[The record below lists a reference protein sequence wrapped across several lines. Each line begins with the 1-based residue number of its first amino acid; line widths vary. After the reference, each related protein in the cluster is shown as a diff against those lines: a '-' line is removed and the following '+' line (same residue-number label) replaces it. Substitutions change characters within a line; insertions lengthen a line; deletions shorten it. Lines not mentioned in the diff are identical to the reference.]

1 MVDGTGPYEE
11 ELRDTLEAYC
21 FYRPDVG
28 YVQGMSYQAAMLLCH
43 CLDDFT
49 SFSCLANVISRPFFQ
64 CFFRPKDAFKA
75 ECLQARLDIFGAIF
89 VTNLPGLHRHLRAC
103 CVDVEIVARSWLMT
117 VFAKQLPLPL
127 AARVWDLYLVQ
138 GEVVLYKTAVALLRY
153 MYADVC

>member
-1 MVDGTGPYEE
+1 
-11 ELRDTLEAYC
+11 
-21 FYRPDVG
+21 
-28 YVQGMSYQAAMLLCH
+28 MLLCH

-103 CVDVEIVARSWLMT
+103 RVDVEIVARSWLMT
-117 VFAKQLPLPL
+117 VFRMPGCLAKRGSRRRFLGARSRPPTLRGGRFQPAADTQYIIVLFFVVTEEASTTGLTPRDHQPHVL
-127 AARVWDLYLVQ
+127 AETGMFA
-138 GEVVLYKTAVALLRY
+138 
-153 MYADVC
+153 